1 MTASPSVA
9 ERNLILIA
17 DDDPDARALLNDT
30 LSASGF
36 AVISA
41 CDGAGALA
49 LLADIVPDL
58 IVLDAM
64 MPAPDGFE
72 TCRLIKAQARLSAI
86 PVIFMTGLSDS
97 EHVIMGLRAGGVDYV
112 TKPVMLDELVARI
125 HVHATNARMM
135 RSAHEAIDATGR
147 RLIAA
152 DAEGRIRW
160 STPLAASLLNGLPA
174 ETGRAIGVQVSR
186 MIDAARTSADIA
198 ERQVAR
204 IGAGAH
210 QIEISHLGHAFGEE
224 YFFRIVEIR
233 EGMETD
239 ILRRALNLTP
249 RESDV
254 LFWIAQGK
262 SNRDASEIM
271 NISARTVNK
280 HLEQIFI
287 KLGVENRAA
296 AAAIATRVIALQ
308 Q

>member
-1 MTASPSVA
+1 MTAASVTI

-17 DDDPDARALLNDT
+17 DDDPDARALLHDT
-30 LSASGF
+30 LTASGF
-36 AVISA
+36 AVIAA
-41 CDGAGALA
+41 CDGAGALS
-49 LLADIVPDL
+49 LLADVVPDL

-64 MPAPDGFE
+64 MPPPDGFE
-72 TCRLIKAQARLSAI
+72 ACRQIKAQARLAAV

-97 EHVIMGLRAGGVDYV
+97 EHVITGLRAGGVDYV

-125 HVHATNARMM
+125 HVHVANARLM
-135 RSAHEAIDATGR
+135 RSMHEALDATGR
-147 RLIAA
+147 RLVAT
-152 DAEGRIRW
+152 DGVGRIRW
-160 STPLAASLLNGLPA
+160 STPLAAGLLAALPPD
-174 ETGRAIGVQVSR
+174 TGRAIGVQMSR
-186 MIDAARTSADIA
+186 MIEAARVSAD
-198 ERQVAR
+198 RQAAKVGVAPC
-204 IGAGAH
+204 
-210 QIEISHLGHAFGEE
+210 QIEISHLGHASGEE
-224 YFFRIVEIR
+224 HFFRIAEVR
-233 EGMETD
+233 EGLEAE
-239 ILRRALNLTP
+239 ILRAALNLTP